1 MLACELF
8 PGPCW
13 ESKRSDF
20 QSGQTREKKKDWAKR
35 RMLYNWHLV
44 NVKPTSGRRETPMPT
59 LKSSVIL
66 ALSNKAT

>member
-20 QSGQTREKKKDWAKR
+20 QSGQTREKKKTGPRGVCYTTGA
-35 RMLYNWHLV
+35 
-44 NVKPTSGRRETPMPT
+44 
-59 LKSSVIL
+59 
-66 ALSNKAT
+66 